1 MKKNK
6 VLVFGASGL
15 VGKSVVNVLSN
26 SKKKLKKLLP
36 QQEKMLI

>member
-26 SKKKLKKLLP
+26 SKKLKKLLP